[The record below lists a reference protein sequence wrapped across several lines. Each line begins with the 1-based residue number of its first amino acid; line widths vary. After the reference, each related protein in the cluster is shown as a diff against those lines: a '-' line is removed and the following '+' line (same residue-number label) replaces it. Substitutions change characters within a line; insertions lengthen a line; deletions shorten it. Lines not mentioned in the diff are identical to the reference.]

1 VIGTRT
7 AVWLVA
13 RREIVER
20 VRERSL
26 LISTF
31 VTVGILAAGLVLPS
45 ALGFGGPAKGTVVA
59 VGPRAV
65 TVAQQARAQQQAF
78 DVELSVRRAAGDAG
92 ARALVRGGEA
102 DVAVLAGGRALAVAD
117 AADEAVIAA
126 VQAGSSAAR
135 GARPPPPLPVQRL
148 GDGSSGT
155 QQGIAFVALVILYGQ
170 LLGYGFWVATGVIE
184 EKSTRV
190 VELLLSTIRPRELL
204 AGKVIGIGLLGLAQL
219 LLIGAAGVV
228 IGAASGQLDVTAD
241 VVAAVGIVLA
251 WFVLGFL
258 FYSCA
263 FAVAGALVPRQE
275 ELQTATAP
283 LTILIVMSFFLSFG
297 ALDDPG
303 SGLARVMSFIPPS
316 APMVMPVRLIAGDAA
331 AWEVVAS
338 VGLTVLG
345 GGALIAVAARVY
357 GAAVLR
363 TGSRVS
369 LRAVWRAAGE
379 QPAGGRRRTG
389 R

>member
-1 VIGTRT
+1 MIGTRA
-7 AVWLVA
+7 AVGLVA

-31 VTVGILAAGLVLPS
+31 VTVGILAAALVLPS
-45 ALGFGGPAKGTVVA
+45 ALGFGGPAKGTIAAAGPQALAVA
-59 VGPRAV
+59 N
-65 TVAQQARAQQQAF
+65 QARAQEKAF
-78 DVELSVRRAAGDAG
+78 DVDLTVRRVAGDAA
-92 ARALVRGGEA
+92 ARALVRDGEA
-102 DVAVLAGGRALAVAD
+102 DVAILADGRALAVAD
-117 AADEAVIAA
+117 QADEAVVAA
-126 VQAGSSAAR
+126 VQAGSSTVR
-135 GARPPPPLPVQRL
+135 GARLPPPLPVQRF
-148 GDGSSGT
+148 GDGDSDA

-170 LLGYGFWVATGVIE
+170 LLGYGFWVATGVVE

-219 LLIGAAGVV
+219 LLIGAAGVA
-228 IGAASGQLDVTAD
+228 IGAATGQLEVNAD
-241 VVAAVGIVLA
+241 VLAAVGIVLA

-303 SGLARVMSFIPPS
+303 SSLARTMSFVPPS
-316 APMVMPVRLIAGDAA
+316 APMVMPVRLIAGEAA

-338 VGLTVLG
+338 VALTVLG
-345 GGALIAVAARVY
+345 GAALIAVAARVY

-363 TGSRVS
+363 TGARVS
-369 LRAVWRAAGE
+369 LRTVWRATGR
-379 QPAGGRRRTG
+379 QPAGRR
-389 R
+389 